1 MKKNR
6 ILASIIMVVLV
17 FALAACTTQSP
28 VSEAPESPAPEA
40 PAAAEPADSPE
51 GQSNDQVVIGYSAF
65 TDTFPFS
72 KTVSDNIRENVDRTG
87 VTLLFAENNG
97 DAQSNLSNMDTF
109 ITQGA
114 NYLIDSSWVIASA
127 QAATEKANALD
138 IPIIIIDM
146 LVDGAYFIGA
156 NNEEAGLLAGHAA
169 ADFAKENW
177 DGEIS
182 YVMLTF
188 STEWGDAVKLRVSG
202 VPIAIRE
209 DGIDLPE
216 DRVVWMDP
224 QSADTTIAS
233 KQLATDFLT
242 AHPADKNIVFATAND
257 DGAIGIMAAIEAAGR
272 TDDCIIVSQNNQDI
286 NITNLREPEP
296 NSWIGSVAYFPE
308 KYGDIIINDIILAIE
323 GGANVPQETFLP
335 HVFVDRSNVDELYP
349 Q

>member
-6 ILASIIMVVLV
+6 VIIALMVIVV
-17 FALAACTTQSP
+17 FMFALAACTTQAPVTETPASP
-28 VSEAPESPAPEA
+28 EPEA
-40 PAAAEPADSPE
+40 PASNNEPAAPADDPI
-51 GQSNDQVVIGYSAF
+51 VIGYSAF

-72 KTVSDNIRENVDRTG
+72 KTVSDNLRENVARIG
-87 VTLLFAENNG
+87 ATLLFAENNG
-97 DAQSNLSNMDTF
+97 DAQANLQNIDTF

-127 QAATEKANALD
+127 QATTEKANAAD
-138 IPIIIIDM
+138 IPIIVIDM
-146 LVDGAYFIGA
+146 LVEGAYFIGA

-169 ADFAKENW
+169 ADYAKANW

-182 YVMLTF
+182 WVMLTF
-188 STEWGDAVKLRVSG
+188 STEWGEAVKLRVSG
-202 VPIAIRE
+202 VPVAIRE

-242 AHPADKNIVFATAND
+242 AHPNDKNIVFATAND
-257 DGAIGIMAAIEAAGR
+257 DGAIGILAAIEAAGR
-272 TDDCIIVSQNNQDI
+272 SDDCIIVSQNNQDM
-286 NITNLREPEP
+286 NIENLRNPEP
-296 NSWIGSVAYFPE
+296 NSWIGSVAYLPE
-308 KYGDIIINDIILAIE
+308 QYGDVMINNIILPLHE
-323 GGANVPQETFLP
+323 GKTVPWETFMP
-335 HVFVDRSNVDELYP
+335 HVFVDRANVDTLYP